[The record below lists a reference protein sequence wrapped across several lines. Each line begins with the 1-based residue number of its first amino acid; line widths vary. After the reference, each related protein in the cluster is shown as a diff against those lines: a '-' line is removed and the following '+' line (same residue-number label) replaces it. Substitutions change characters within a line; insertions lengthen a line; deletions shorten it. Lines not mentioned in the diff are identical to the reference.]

1 LVPVDY
7 LLICTVAFLASGL
20 TFFSGFGLGTL
31 LLPAFAVFFPAEVAV
46 ALTAVVHMLN
56 SLFKLLLVGRRADFR
71 VAVRF
76 GLPAIVAAFA
86 GARVLV
92 WLSDLEPLVRYQLA
106 GRALSVT
113 PIKLAIAVL
122 MLGFAALEVWPRFK
136 RISIAPRYLPVG
148 GALTGFFGG
157 LSGHQGAL
165 RSAFLVRAGLPKE
178 AFIATGVV
186 IAAVVDL
193 TRLAVYSERF
203 LAARLADNGPLL
215 LAAVGAAFAGALLG
229 NRLLEKVT
237 LRSIEVV
244 VSVMLA
250 LVALGLGSGL
260 L

>member
-1 LVPVDY
+1 MDY
-7 LLICTVAFLASGL
+7 LLISAVALFASGL

-56 SLFKLLLVGRRADFR
+56 SLFKLLLVSRRADLR

-76 GLPAIVAAFA
+76 GLPAIVAAFV

-92 WLSDLEPLVRYQLA
+92 WLSDLEPIVSYQLV
-106 GRALSVT
+106 GRAMSVT
-113 PIKLAIAVL
+113 PIKLAIAIL
-122 MLGFAALEVWPRFK
+122 MFGFAALEVWPRFK

-178 AFIATGVV
+178 AFIATGIV

-193 TRLAVYSERF
+193 TRLVVYSERF
-203 LAARLADNGPLL
+203 LVERIADNGALL

-237 LRSIEVV
+237 LRFIEATVAA
-244 VSVMLA
+244 MLA
-250 LVALGLGSGL
+250 LIALGLGSGVL
-260 L
+260 